1 MAIFGNHISEFDAAI
16 AGPTSIEGWRE
27 AGRWPRL
34 KTHRIDWPGCA
45 KLGQKVIIA
54 GGWNSG
60 GALRS
65 TEVLNLD
72 SREITAGGDLTSPR
86 FWFHLATIR
95 RGGEEKVFAVG
106 GWDDSTFRN
115 TVEELVEEEDSATW
129 RKAASSLGER
139 RDFFGVVAVPEE
151 FVCPV

>member
-72 SREITAGGDLTSPR
+72 SREITAGGDMAEPR
-86 FWFHLATIR
+86 HWFHLATLR
-95 RGGEEKVFAVG
+95 RWGEEKVFAVAG
-106 GWDDSTFRN
+106 TDASDNKLNS
-115 TVEELVEEEDSATW
+115 VEEWVEESSTW
-129 RKAASSLGER
+129 KAANNIAQKRSA
-139 RDFFGVVAVPEE
+139 FGAATVPREL
-151 FVCPV
+151 VCPP